1 MKLPW
6 TELEWERD
14 AGRIAFRRKIKSSVF
29 GYTKVAMSIRTPHG
43 DFK

>member
-6 TELEWERD
+6 TELEWERG
-14 AGRIAFRRKIKSSVF
+14 AVVRRKIKSSVF
-29 GYTKVAMSIRTPHG
+29 GYTKVELSFRTSHG